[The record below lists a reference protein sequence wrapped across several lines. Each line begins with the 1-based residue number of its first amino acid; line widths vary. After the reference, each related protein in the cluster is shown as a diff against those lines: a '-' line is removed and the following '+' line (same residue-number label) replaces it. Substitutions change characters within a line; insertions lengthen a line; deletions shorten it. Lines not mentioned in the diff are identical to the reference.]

1 MFGREREKFK
11 SDENKLLIA
20 KVIDKYK
27 FSKTKNKITYTDFLT
42 ISEISII
49 KKFLKQENIKN
60 YIFFGGRKDADRNVL
75 IFYPEKIID
84 NTTDI
89 IQKNYK
95 NIFQV
100 IRIKLPNNIK
110 YEHREFLSG
119 IMKIGIKR
127 EKFGDIIVTEYGAD
141 IIVLT
146 EISKILMDNLKNL
159 TRFKKAE
166 ITLENIENLTIVEN
180 QFEELNIIVNS
191 IRLDAFV
198 SGLARCSRS
207 GAEELIKQG
216 KVLLNSINEFKS
228 SKKININ
235 DIITIRG
242 KGKFI
247 FEEIEK
253 QTKSGKFLLKIKKYK

>member
-110 YEHREFLSG
+110 Y
-119 IMKIGIKR
+119 IPAKTI
-127 EKFGDIIVTEYGAD
+127 DI
-141 IIVLT
+141 
-146 EISKILMDNLKNL
+146 
-159 TRFKKAE
+159 
-166 ITLENIENLTIVEN
+166 
-180 QFEELNIIVNS
+180 
-191 IRLDAFV
+191 
-198 SGLARCSRS
+198 
-207 GAEELIKQG
+207 
-216 KVLLNSINEFKS
+216 S
-228 SKKININ
+228 SKLLLKLSNILYLES
-235 DIITIRG
+235 
-242 KGKFI
+242 KFN
-247 FEEIEK
+247 
-253 QTKSGKFLLKIKKYK
+253 FLLLSHFIICQSPLIHLEILDIKLVYFVG